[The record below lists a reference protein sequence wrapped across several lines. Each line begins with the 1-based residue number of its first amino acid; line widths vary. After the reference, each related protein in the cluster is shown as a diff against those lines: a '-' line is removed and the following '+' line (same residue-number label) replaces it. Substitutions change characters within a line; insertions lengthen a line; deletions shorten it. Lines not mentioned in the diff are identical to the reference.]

1 MSQRQR
7 SEVSGKSV
15 PAKKSAGWG
24 DIRRRLDGLSQP
36 ALIAVVRE
44 LYDAS
49 PDNRDYLLAR
59 FQSEGDADAA
69 LETYRRKIVEQF
81 FPAYGH
87 AQSKLAVARKAIRDY
102 CKAAQNLAGKI
113 EMMLTYVENGTEF
126 TRTLMQEGS
135 ALYPRFRERVQRL
148 ATRGGRIGWGYGDTL
163 VDQVGLLEK
172 ELAGQ

>member
-1 MSQRQR
+1 VDAGNRLAASSGNQALL
-7 SEVSGKSV
+7 SETFDAAEQDRLWSLRALV
-15 PAKKSAGWG
+15 P
-24 DIRRRLDGLSQP
+24 
-36 ALIAVVRE
+36 
-44 LYDAS
+44 DAS
-49 PDNRDYLLAR
+49 DWRSRLPARYWELLAR